1 MQVEEFLD
9 SAREAEQEIERL
21 EEKLMRL
28 EARARR
34 VTAVYRQTG
43 GGSGN
48 GPEDVWVQ
56 LVQQRGRL
64 AQRMQAAAQQQEQ
77 VEEFLTRLGQ
87 VRLREILRLRF
98 LNYLT
103 IEEAAK
109 RMGYSYD
116 AAKKLSARA
125 MRAARTIWQAEHGTH

>member
-34 VTAVYRQTG
+34 VTAVYRQAG

-56 LVQQRGRL
+56 LVQQ
-64 AQRMQAAAQQQEQ
+64 
-77 VEEFLTRLGQ
+77 
-87 VRLREILRLRF
+87 REILRLRF

>member
-56 LVQQRGRL
+56 LVQQRERL

-87 VRLREILRLRF
+87 VRLRF